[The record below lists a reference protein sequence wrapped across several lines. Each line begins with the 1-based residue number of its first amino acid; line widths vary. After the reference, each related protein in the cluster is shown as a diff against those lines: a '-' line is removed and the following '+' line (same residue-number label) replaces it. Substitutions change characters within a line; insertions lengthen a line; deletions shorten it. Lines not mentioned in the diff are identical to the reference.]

1 MYNATFYP
9 TPAPVAERM
18 LAMLGEPD
26 WRKLRVLEP
35 SAGKGDLA
43 DALIASIRVLTQ
55 SDRRQFARSAADL
68 AAAVHCIEPDPDLQ
82 ASLRGKGYHLVAHD
96 FLTFSPE
103 EPYNLIIMNPPF
115 ADGDRH
121 VLHAWEILEEGDV
134 LSLIN
139 AETLRNPCTERRRLL
154 ARLIEEHGRV
164 EYFGACFEDA
174 ERKTSVEVACI
185 HLRKKGRAK
194 VLDLSPEDF
203 EQDPYTD
210 FKAGKGLESEV
221 ATRNMTE
228 NLVRDYN
235 QCLQKFRDVSIGL
248 RELGVYMQ
256 RIYGAASYDIGKEFD
271 NAASLLLRGAGAE
284 TSREA
289 CLLFQRQLR
298 RRAWSRLF
306 ELTSLGDLVS
316 EGVRR
321 TLDSFEKEQQGM
333 AFSRENIGVLL
344 RTLLQ
349 SRDNIMRECIM
360 EVFDNL
366 TLYHEQNRVHVEG
379 WKTND
384 AWKVNQRFI
393 LSGIVSSY
401 ACCHYDLNY
410 SRLGMLRDIDRAM
423 AALEGRRPRDV
434 AVTIEQALREALKGG
449 GEWSGVL
456 LTSTYF
462 EMRAYCKGTVHFKFR
477 DRGLWERFNRIAA
490 QGKNWLPDDYKAREK
505 AERARQARADQ
516 YGLPL

>member
-18 LAMLGEPD
+18 LAMLGELD
-26 WRKLRVLEP
+26 WRKLRILEP

-43 DALIASIRVLTQ
+43 DALIASIRVVTL
-55 SDRRQFARSAADL
+55 SDGRQFVRRAVDL
-68 AAAVHCIEPDPDLQ
+68 AATIHCIEPDPDLQ

-235 QCLQKFRDVSIGL
+235 QCLQKFRDVSVGL

-271 NAASLLLRGAGAE
+271 NAASLLLRSTGAE
-284 TSREA
+284 PSREA

-306 ELTSLGDLVS
+306 DLTSFGDLVS

-344 RTLLQ
+344 QTLLQ
-349 SRDNIMRECIM
+349 SRDNIMRECIV

-366 TLYHEQNRVHVEG
+366 TLYHKQNRVHVEG

-393 LSGIVSSY
+393 MPDIVSSFY
-401 ACCHYDLNY
+401 GHHALNY
-410 SRLGMLRDIDRAM
+410 HRLGLLSDIDRAM
-423 AALEGRRPRDV
+423 AALEGRRLGDV
-434 AVTIEQALREALKGG
+434 PVTIEQTLQEVLKGG
-449 GEWSGVL
+449 GQWSGVL

-516 YGLPL
+516 YGLPM